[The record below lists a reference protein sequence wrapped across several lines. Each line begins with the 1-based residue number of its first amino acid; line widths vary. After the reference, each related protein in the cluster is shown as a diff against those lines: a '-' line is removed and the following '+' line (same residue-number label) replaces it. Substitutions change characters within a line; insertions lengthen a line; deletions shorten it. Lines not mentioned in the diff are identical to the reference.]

1 MQNFL
6 MRLLG
11 QITCVA
17 VLLVAGVVTDRG
29 IEGVSLVAPVQA
41 QSGDK
46 AKERE
51 TRKTPALRNA
61 VYERLAEAQELAEA
75 KDYVGAQAI
84 LDDMIG
90 ETSKKKALNSYELA
104 NVYNTYAFLRYANED
119 YKGSLNYYQLVIE
132 QPDIPLA
139 LEINTRYTVAQL
151 YFVQE
156 DWKNG
161 VDALNVWL
169 DMTDKPN
176 SNAFVLLANGY
187 YQLKDYDESL
197 RNINI
202 AMDMEKA
209 AGKIPKE
216 QWYALAQFLYYDKGD
231 IDNALEIVRTLILYY
246 PKKQYWVQA
255 AQIYTEKQDD
265 ERALAMLIATHE
277 QGLLDRS
284 GELVNLAYYYL
295 NAEAPY
301 PAAKVMV
308 EGLDG
313 EIIEPTS
320 KNYELTGNAWRQAQ
334 EVPKSLPMLEI
345 AASKAESGDL
355 FTRLGSV
362 YLDLDQNQKAA
373 DAIRKG
379 LDRGGVKRP
388 DQARLALGMALFNL
402 GEFNAARRAF
412 REAAK
417 DNRAKTYAQQ
427 WLRYITSEENRLNE
441 LAKEM
446 G

>member
-11 QITCVA
+11 QTTCVA
-17 VLLVAGVVTDRG
+17 VLLVAGVVTDRA
-29 IEGVSLVAPVQA
+29 IEGAFFVAPVQA
-41 QSGDK
+41 QSSDK
-46 AKERE
+46 PKERE

-119 YKGSLNYYQLVIE
+119 YKGSLNYYQLVID

-139 LEINTRYTVAQL
+139 LEINTRYTIAQL

-156 DWKNG
+156 DWKKG

-231 IDNALEIVRTLILYY
+231 IDSALETVRSLILYY

-308 EGLDG
+308 EGLDN
-313 EIIEPTS
+313 EIIEQTS

-345 AASKAESGDL
+345 AASKAENGDL

-362 YLDLDQNQKAA
+362 YLDLDQNQKAV

-402 GEFNAARRAF
+402 GEFNASRRAF

-417 DNRAKTYAQQ
+417 DKRAKTYAQQ
-427 WLRYITSEENRLNE
+427 WLRYITSEENRLKE

>member
-1 MQNFL
+1 MRNSL

-11 QITCVA
+11 QATCVA
-17 VLLVAGVVTDRG
+17 LLVVTGVVTDKAA
-29 IEGVSLVAPVQA
+29 ENVSFIAPVLA
-41 QSGDK
+41 QSDDK
-46 AKERE
+46 PKERE

-84 LDDMIG
+84 LDEMIG
-90 ETSKKKALNSYELA
+90 ETSKKRSLNSYELA

-139 LEINTRYTVAQL
+139 LEINTRYTIAQL

-216 QWYALAQFLYYDKGD
+216 QWFALAQFLYYDKGD
-231 IDNALEIVRTLILYY
+231 IDSALETVRSLILYY

-265 ERALAMLIATHE
+265 KRALAMLIATHE

-308 EGLDG
+308 EGLDK
-313 EIIEPTS
+313 EIIEQSS
-320 KNYELTGNAWRQAQ
+320 KNYELTGNAWRQSR
-334 EVPKSLPMLEI
+334 EVTKSLPMLEI
-345 AASKAESGDL
+345 AASKAENGDL

-362 YLDLDQNQKAA
+362 YLDLDQNQKAV

-402 GEFNAARRAF
+402 GEFNASRRAF

-417 DNRAKTYAQQ
+417 DKRAKTYAQQ
-427 WLRYITSEENRLNE
+427 WLRYISSEENRLEE
-441 LAKEM
+441 LAKDL

>member
-11 QITCVA
+11 QTTCAA
-17 VLLVAGVVTDRG
+17 VLLVAGVVTDRA
-29 IEGVSLVAPVQA
+29 IEDVSFVAPVQA
-41 QSGDK
+41 QSSDK
-46 AKERE
+46 SKERE

-61 VYERLAEAQELAEA
+61 VYERLAEAQDLAEA
-75 KDYVGAQAI
+75 KDYAGAQAI

-90 ETSKKKALNSYELA
+90 ETSKRKALNSYELA

-119 YKGSLNYYQLVIE
+119 YKGSLNYYQLVID

-139 LEINTRYTVAQL
+139 LEINTRFTVAQL

-156 DWKNG
+156 DWRNG

-231 IDNALEIVRTLILYY
+231 IDSALETVRSLILYY

-301 PAAKVMV
+301 PAAKVMA
-308 EGLDG
+308 EGLDN
-313 EIIEPTS
+313 EIIEQTS
-320 KNYELTGNAWRQAQ
+320 KNYELVGNAWRQAQ

-362 YLDLDQNQKAA
+362 YLDLDQNQKAV

-402 GEFNAARRAF
+402 GEFNASRRAF

-417 DNRAKTYAQQ
+417 DKRAKTYAQQ
-427 WLRYITSEENRLNE
+427 WLRYITSEENRLKE
-441 LAKEM
+441 LAREL

>member
-1 MQNFL
+1 MRE
-6 MRLLG
+6 MMRRLLS
-11 QITCVA
+11 QSICVA
-17 VLLVAGVVTDRG
+17 VILVAGVASSQL
-29 IEGVSLVAPVQA
+29 EGPLSVVPAAYA
-41 QSGDK
+41 QSDDK
-46 AKERE
+46 PKERE

-61 VYERLAEAQELAEA
+61 VYEKLAEAQVLAEA

-84 LDDMIG
+84 LDEMIG
-90 ETSKKKALNSYELA
+90 ETSKKRSLNSYELA

-119 YKGSLNYYQLVIE
+119 YKGSLRYYELVIE

-139 LEINTRYTVAQL
+139 LEINTRYTIAQL

-161 VDALNVWL
+161 VDALLVWL
-169 DMTDKPN
+169 DLTDKPN

-197 RNINI
+197 RNINV

-231 IDNALEIVRTLILYY
+231 IDSALETVKSLILYY

-255 AQIYTEKQDD
+255 AQIYTEKRDD
-265 ERALAMLIATHE
+265 DRALAMLIATHE

-284 GELVNLAYYYL
+284 AELVNLAYYYL

-301 PAAKVMV
+301 PAAKVLA
-308 EGLDG
+308 EGLDS
-313 EIIEPTS
+313 ETLEATS

-334 EVPKSLPMLEI
+334 EVQKSLPMLET
-345 AASKAESGDL
+345 AASKSENGDL
-355 FTRLGSV
+355 FSRLGSV
-362 YLDLDQNQKAA
+362 YLDLDQNQKAV

-417 DNRAKTYAQQ
+417 DERAKTYAQQ
-427 WLRYITSEENRLNE
+427 WLRYISSEENRLEE